1 VLVKDENLG
10 SQGALSAYENV
21 CICSQQLSERAC
33 ACRQRASGNNG
44 SQGIVFRLGRP
55 AFDAGGRSERAL
67 YGLDA
72 ELYYSSRGTMR
83 GDVGLG
89 ENVGIISVGFE
100 WL

>member
-1 VLVKDENLG
+1 MFLLD
-10 SQGALSAYENV
+10 
-21 CICSQQLSERAC
+21 I
-33 ACRQRASGNNG
+33 
-44 SQGIVFRLGRP
+44 P

-72 ELYYSSRGTMR
+72 ELYYSSRGTMK